1 MNPRLQTSQAAPF
14 VTDLRTDRFNLVL
27 DICLDV
33 EFFANLGKAFL
44 LGFIHGMDT
53 FL

>member
-1 MNPRLQTSQAAPF
+1 MAVFLRN
-14 VTDLRTDRFNLVL
+14 LRTDRFNLVL
-27 DICLDV
+27 DVCLDV

-44 LGFIHGMDT
+44 LGFIHGIDT